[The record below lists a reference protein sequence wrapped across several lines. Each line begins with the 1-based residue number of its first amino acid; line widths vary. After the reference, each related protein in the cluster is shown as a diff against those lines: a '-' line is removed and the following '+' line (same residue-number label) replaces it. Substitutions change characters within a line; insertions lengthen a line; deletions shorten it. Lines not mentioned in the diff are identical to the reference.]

1 MIKSMQILKKEKLL
15 RSFIYLMYIL
25 ILIILRVPFGCVEA
39 MCAAVKNGEYQTHL
53 FSKLDNGEATNATH
67 LFRPF
72 KAL

>member
-1 MIKSMQILKKEKLL
+1 
-15 RSFIYLMYIL
+15 MYIL
-25 ILIILRVPFGCVEA
+25 ILTILRVPFGCVEA

-53 FSKLDNGEATNATH
+53 FSKLDNGEVTNATH